1 MSPSEEV
8 NSAVGSAPA
17 RSENGKKIDVGQL
30 LNEKREALSAARKG
44 YANARAMRDE
54 VAMGDFAR
62 LIDALKDLIPALE
75 TELAGV
81 LEATGRK
88 EAEDRLRG
96 IKRGA
101 GSLRAELKEDDAR
114 VRALEKE
121 LNERNAERTTRARK
135 YDSFQAEASA
145 LSDRF
150 ELPAVKLDSVAEPP
164 PIQVPTPWQYHVV
177 RPSFEACEHNLR
189 QRRDYAEIGGSDGYG
204 IIMKAGLRPFRPLTQ
219 REREVL
225 EDREEERRP
234 DPVLA
239 AAATEAI
246 ALGKLRVPGGH
257 VHSG

>member
-1 MSPSEEV
+1 MSASDEV
-8 NSAVGSAPA
+8 DNATGIAPERSAK
-17 RSENGKKIDVGQL
+17 GKKIDVAQL
-30 LNEKREALSAARKG
+30 LSEKREALSAARKG
-44 YANARAMRDE
+44 YANAKEMRDE

-75 TELAGV
+75 TEFAGV
-81 LEATGRK
+81 LEETGRK

-114 VRALEKE
+114 VRELEKE

-135 YDSFQAEASA
+135 YDAFQAEANA

-150 ELPAVKLDSVAEPP
+150 ELPRVKLESVAEPP

-219 REREVL
+219 RESAVL
-225 EDREEERRP
+225 DDRSERKP

-239 AAATEAI
+239 AAAVEAT
-246 ALGKLRVPGGH
+246 ALGQLGVPGGH
-257 VHSG
+257 VARG